1 MPVQNIEIEISG
13 QEALLKLD
21 IHDLNDV
28 EDIVIR
34 NKYSLPARNLEI
46 QIFDSSNIT
55 DLKIFN
61 KPITVKGYQCGVS
74 VSCNS
79 NIKIDKNIFHVFN
92 EVIIKDASDQPSQKT
107 FDSVIHFTKLGQLE
121 KDLEFASKRKVAI
134 EELSD
139 LMAKKS
145 ENLELSSLGKKNLLK
160 IIDNWGITYSIRTL
174 ALKIFCS
181 NIEKY
186 DIIISRIIISN
197 PDLIPTITA
206 HLSSYLEVNKDNINL
221 PIIKALHTKSS
232 ETTPNQNAI
241 SQKLEIILLKKLEED
256 LNYSDKRKVAIEKIY
271 NLLEKNQ
278 RGLELSHLG
287 RHDLLRIIEDS
298 NIDPLIRKLAVKV
311 FNTNLVKYDCVIAS
325 IIMTNPELVEPIKIY
340 LSSYLLS
347 NESKSELPIIK
358 AFKFAADD
366 EAKKLLLLKD
376 KDASLNLLNQITKDN
391 DPVKAEEGIKPL
403 DTLIEELKE
412 LNKSNQIINHD
423 LKEQYIKILKA
434 YDKDSSILPQGK
446 AIKFWKEDDV
456 TSWAKEVKVKKL
468 ALDKQNLSECLAVI
482 KRANFLFIKNDPRA
496 VQMLSL
502 LLMLQTD
509 DKGMLLQI
517 ATGEGKSTT
526 TAMLA
531 VYKALQGEK
540 VDVITSSVVLAKRDA
555 EDRKEFFKM
564 FSLTCAHN
572 HLEHQVEN
580 TLLNNKTPKPC
591 YSADIVY
598 GNIANFQ
605 FDWIR
610 HIFSHQN
617 TKGNR
622 ECGVVIVDEV
632 DSMLID
638 ESANYAHIASP
649 IAGIEYLEPLFSLI
663 WHQLNRFDAQIVGN
677 KFISGPYTL
686 ENGVIKVFDDAK
698 VYQINNMP
706 SFRASYIVDHIKDVI
721 LNDSIR
727 LPTHLKDFA
736 VTQLDTWVNAA
747 VRAKYLMEKRDYIIS
762 EEEGTKKINI
772 VDYINTGQISKNTVW
787 SDGVHQ
793 FLQIKHFLRIT
804 PETIVTSYISNL
816 GYFKLYGT
824 KIYGMTGTL
833 GSKDSQA
840 LLQSIYSLN
849 LGFIPTFKEKKFTE
863 LPAIITAN
871 SQEWMVKILELTED
885 FTAKNRA
892 VLFICESIKNAEK
905 IQEFLINK
913 NFPAENIKL
922 YTRNDNQES
931 DAVKDVIKPK
941 DIIIATNLAGRGTD
955 IKTSRELEASG
966 GLHVSVTFL
975 PGNLRVEEQAFGRTA
990 RQGNN
995 GTAQLIIDME
1005 ATQAIMPCGN
1015 IKEINQLKQ
1024 VRDSLEST
1032 RLEHAKL
1039 YDSQKID
1046 LCDKLFKE
1054 FCILYEELM
1063 RAGENCKIK
1072 QVEANWGAAYK
1083 ELNQLIYPKFDN
1095 LKQRVESYGLIF
1107 RTIQYPVDSLFK
1119 AMEKLTGAG
1128 KNADYYKSK
1137 AIAYIIDNFSSK
1149 ATVPQNDNN
1158 IIDKPFNNSSSDYV
1172 AGPKNAFNQREE
1184 GDYWYQATDI
1194 TVIQQ
1199 RIMSQ
1204 FINDFF
1210 IFEPISSGEGF
1221 EAVLREAVAEA
1232 RNKCASLGVYNVNG
1246 NHWVSFAIVN
1256 EQNDTYLIY
1265 KDSFGNS
1272 NAELERKVK
1281 SIFPSM
1287 KFIFNK
1293 ESEQISNSNC
1303 GIFALQNMKIIA
1315 EHLNVISSEK
1325 LKFIRE
1331 FQHYK
1336 GFCKEAEACSLRK
1349 EDFAKEYILGKYNQV
1364 LIANFR
1370 NEVLHKIREYHHNE
1384 LSEEILPA
1392 LENNAALRDIKK
1404 IVLRGNEEFSR
1415 SQRNTIA
1422 LEIGTELANNNYEYY
1437 YRILW
1442 SNDINPANDLLN
1454 ILGSYSIIDIDLMN
1468 KVIKF
1473 KSPLE
1478 KEHLDIT
1485 RINITSKVP
1494 AESFYEVLSFS
1505 SSQIE
1510 TRMQVKQWLQSK
1522 NLKLLEAEASQINAN
1537 SNASESNN
1545 LKTSDINKG
1554 NDKNLLSD
1562 FKLPFLNDNVVL
1574 NALSILTQWNI
1585 IVIRSDKDHP
1595 EIYKY
1600 AGNKYDVFLALQAET
1615 SSSPAHYH
1623 VLFKGSSNLI
1633 SSDLQKTID
1642 ETPCKPWPTKHSI
1655 DQNPSIRKDVLQ
1667 LMKDLKQQQ
1676 REAALKHNTAL
1687 KSLAIQELKKFADK
1701 LKQDYAG
1708 GYKIMR
1714 VPAFLVW
1721 EGLSTNHTNKA
1732 IELFSLACNLDPFY
1746 SVAGHYNKAY
1756 EIIKRGDETYREDA
1770 YKELEEAK
1778 YQIQNVLIPNLEML
1792 QITSMESRDNPLS
1805 QQIATKIQLLKLQVA
1820 NIESTTRIIENCRP
1834 RNSIEITDNKLL
1846 EKYFENQKVPKED
1859 IQELNNFGIYFIFEV
1874 EEVKPPKDWFGAVF
1888 RGVCG
1893 IAQIVLGIAASMSGN
1908 IAAGASL
1915 IIGGVK
1921 DCFHAVQ
1928 IALGKED
1935 FDLKQYFT
1943 EKGIQLLAYI
1953 IARGASKLLDKLKSA
1968 KELEGIQ
1975 NAKEL
1980 ATAKAKEEWFA
1991 STVKE
1996 IAKSVVQETV
2006 INQIANVAVKE
2017 TLSNFEEDVKSSI
2030 RRTIKSC
2037 IEEHREELE
2046 EILSIDR
2053 LNNDNNNFNTVKK
2066 AALEAFNLKGSKLIS
2081 LINSVLMKLA
2091 HQIGA
2096 PSAVRAAAIGAQA
2109 AAPAYALKQ
2118 ILELAREICDN
2129 LGDKITTLKQQNS
2142 LESILLKKLSPL
2154 INATDVKQILAILG
2168 RAGLVNDGKVND
2180 KILYTTNID
2189 LGQYNEHKGRII
2201 DLLKRKKQAELEK
2214 GQYYKS
2220 FENKLIDEIS
2230 SQAVGLVMRKA
2241 RHEIAVPAVSVPLN
2255 NITHEFTEKIAGL
2268 AEKYGKNLY
2277 ARYSREAEIKRNE
2290 ELVRQK
2296 ALEKLN
2302 GSLGATLAAGAGI
2315 YGANDNN
2322 KGKITG
2328 VSSGEGY
2335 IKPGKQ
2341 EVEEDKKASN
2351 SLHKKPAKKEVDDE
2365 YSNLTINGKNIKPET
2380 DVINKGVLKFA
2391 EQDKKNNVSIQSN
2404 DSIDQKTQ
2412 QAIRRLDYY
2421 INGLTAKVKTLKG
2434 AEQEFAYG
2442 SIESLKGMKETLS
2455 KPVKTLDQRSAE
2467 LQKRYGDSADPV
2479 TNTIRKLD
2487 CFGEGII
2494 HASNAVERFMAKHLP
2509 LLKASFDSEL
2519 GMFGSRVAG
2528 QLSED
2533 TKSTLRSVGT
2543 AYNSVTSGMP
2553 EGVKASVGLGVASG
2567 VGKAVT
2573 GVTEV
2578 VSAAK
2583 PAAKGVVSKIAQF
2596 NEGATKPGGVLNKP
2610 YVVKAQVQI
2619 VKKPGESIVG
2629 ASGNLPVKVTT
2640 ISGIQK
2646 PIKLEAGKGEV
2657 ISAKIDNSKPLN
2669 KVQGIAA
2676 KFESQGSSSAVLN
2689 NTKKP
2694 EQFKWSTRNVD
2705 NIQHS
2710 EPQYAAAGA
2719 YGNLGKDYSHLK
2731 EPGHGSNTVF
2741 KKNGADAVIINK
2753 DNSHHESGYKKQE
2766 LSSFDYEKTP
2776 PVEVSGKRPIDLGI
2790 SYEEN
2795 ISKIYGPTEV
2805 KEYKSTVDGKLKSG
2819 IADHVIVRDGKRTA
2833 IEAKYVDDWSTSPRN
2848 PLSTQGQLPFMDQ
2861 PLEIIN
2867 QAKKYALAFEG
2878 GVIYHTNSVEF
2889 ANHYTKVF
2897 NDLGIKNFEFIIT
2910 PTIKK

>member
-1 MPVQNIEIEISG
+1 MPVQNIEIEING

-21 IHDLNDV
+21 INDLNDI

-34 NKYSLPARNLEI
+34 NNYSCPARNLEI
-46 QIFDSSNIT
+46 QIFDSRNVT
-55 DLKIFN
+55 DVKNFN
-61 KPITVKGYQCGVS
+61 KPITLKGHQCNVS

-79 NIKIDKNIFHVFN
+79 NIKIDKNIFHIFN
-92 EVIIKDASDQPSQKT
+92 GVIIKDASDQSTLKT

-121 KDLEFASKRKVAI
+121 KDLEYASKRKVAI
-134 EELSD
+134 EELSS
-139 LMAKKS
+139 LLANKS

-160 IIDNWGITYSIRTL
+160 IIDNWGINYAIRTL

-186 DIIISRIIISN
+186 DFIIARIIINN

-206 HLSSYLEVNKDNINL
+206 NLSSYLEVNKDNINL
-221 PIIKALHTKSS
+221 PIIKALHTKPS
-232 ETTPNQNAI
+232 ETTLNQNFI
-241 SQKLEIILLKKLEED
+241 SQKLEIIFLKKLEED
-256 LNYSDKRKVAIEKIY
+256 LNYLDKRKAAIEKIY
-271 NLLEKNQ
+271 NLLEKNK

-311 FNTNLVKYDCVIAS
+311 FNINLVKYDCVIAS
-325 IIMTNPELVEPIKIY
+325 IIITNPELAESIKTY
-340 LSSYLLS
+340 LSSYLRS
-347 NESKSELPIIK
+347 NESKFELPIIK
-358 AFKFAADD
+358 AFKFAADYA
-366 EAKKLLLLKD
+366 AKKSLLFKD
-376 KDASLNLLNQITKDN
+376 EDASRNLLDQTTKYDA
-391 DPVKAEEGIKPL
+391 VKAEQGIKPL

-412 LNKSNQIINHD
+412 FNKSNQIINHD

-434 YDKDSSILPQGK
+434 YDKDSLILPQGK
-446 AIKFWKEDDV
+446 AIKSWEKDDV
-456 TSWAKEVKVKKL
+456 ISWAKEIKAKKL

-482 KRANFLFIKNDPRA
+482 KRANFLFNKNDPRA
-496 VQMLSL
+496 IQMLSL

-531 VYKALQGEK
+531 AYKALQGEK
-540 VDVITSSVVLAKRDA
+540 IDIITSSVVLAKRDA
-555 EDRKEFFKM
+555 EDRKDFFKI
-564 FSLTCAHN
+564 FDLTCVHN
-572 HLEHQVEN
+572 YLEHQIEN
-580 TLLNNKTPKPC
+580 TLLINKTPKPC

-622 ECGVVIVDEV
+622 EFGVVIVDEV

-663 WHQLNRFDAQIVGN
+663 WHELNRFDAQVVGN

-698 VYQINNMP
+698 IYQIDNMP
-706 SFRASYIVDHIKDVI
+706 SFRASYIVDHMKDVI

-727 LPTHLKDFA
+727 IPTHLKDFA

-747 VRAKYLMEKRDYIIS
+747 VRAKYLMEKRDYIIT

-787 SDGVHQ
+787 SNGVHQ

-840 LLQSIYSLN
+840 LLQSIYPLN

-871 SQEWMVKILELTED
+871 SQEWMVKILELAED

-905 IQEFLINK
+905 IQNFLINK
-913 NFPAENIKL
+913 NFPAGNIKL

-955 IKTSRELEASG
+955 IKTSKELEASG

-1005 ATQAIMPCGN
+1005 ATQAIMTCGN

-1054 FCILYEELM
+1054 FCTLYEELM
-1063 RAGENCKIK
+1063 KAGENCKIK

-1083 ELNQLIYPKFDN
+1083 ELNQLIYPKVDN

-1107 RTIQYPVDSLFK
+1107 RTIQYPIDSLFR
-1119 AMEKLTGAG
+1119 AIEKLTGAG

-1210 IFEPISSGEGF
+1210 IFEPISSGDGF
-1221 EAVLREAVAEA
+1221 EAVLREAVAKA

-1256 EQNDTYLIY
+1256 EQNETYLIY
-1265 KDSFGNS
+1265 KDSFGKS
-1272 NAELERKVK
+1272 NAALERKVK
-1281 SIFPSM
+1281 SLFPSM
-1287 KFIFNK
+1287 KFIYNK
-1293 ESEQISNSNC
+1293 ESEQTSNSNC

-1325 LKFIRE
+1325 SRFIRE

-1336 GFCKEAEACSLRK
+1336 GFCKEAKACSLRK
-1349 EDFAKEYILGKYNQV
+1349 EDFAKEYVLGKYNQV
-1364 LIANFR
+1364 LIANYK
-1370 NEVLHKIREYHHNE
+1370 NEVLHKIREYHQNE
-1384 LSEEILPA
+1384 LSEKVLPA
-1392 LENNAALRDIKK
+1392 LENNARLRDIKK

-1437 YRILW
+1437 YRIQW
-1442 SNDINPANDLLN
+1442 GNDINPANNLIDILLSKN
-1454 ILGSYSIIDIDLMN
+1454 FIIDEDGIDLEN

-1478 KEHLDIT
+1478 KEHLDIA
-1485 RINITSKVP
+1485 RINITSKVQ
-1494 AESFYEVLSFS
+1494 AENFYEVLSLS
-1505 SSQIE
+1505 SSQID
-1510 TRMQVKQWLQSK
+1510 TRLQVKQWLQSK
-1522 NLKLLEAEASQINAN
+1522 NLKLLEAETSQINAN
-1537 SNASESNN
+1537 TNPSNSNSLNTSNTNKGQGVNLQSN
-1545 LKTSDINKG
+1545 LKP
-1554 NDKNLLSD
+1554 LLI
-1562 FKLPFLNDNVVL
+1562 NDNIL
-1574 NALSILTQWNI
+1574 LDILSLLTQWNI
-1585 IVIRSDKDHP
+1585 IVIRSDKEYP

-1600 AGNKYDVFLALQAET
+1600 AGNKYNVFLALQAET

-1623 VLFKGSSNLI
+1623 ALFKGSSNLI

-1667 LMKDLKQQQ
+1667 LMEDLKQQQ
-1676 REAALKHNTAL
+1676 REAALKHNTVL
-1687 KSLAIQELKKFADK
+1687 KSLAIQEFKKFADK
-1701 LKQDYAG
+1701 LKQDYAA

-1721 EGLSTNHTNKA
+1721 EGLGANNTNKA
-1732 IELFSLACNLDPFY
+1732 IELYSLACNLDPFF

-1756 EIIKRGDETYREDA
+1756 KIIRRGDDTYREDA
-1770 YKELEEAK
+1770 YKELVEAK
-1778 YQIQNVLIPNLEML
+1778 FQIQEVLIPNLQML
-1792 QITSMESRDNPLS
+1792 QITSMDSRDNPLS
-1805 QQIATKIQLLKLQVA
+1805 QQIANKIQLLKLQVD
-1820 NIESTTRIIENCRP
+1820 NIESTMRIIENCRP
-1834 RNSIEITDNKLL
+1834 RNTIEIANNKLL
-1846 EKYFENQKVPKED
+1846 EKYFENQKVPKDD
-1859 IQELNNFGIYFIFEV
+1859 IQELNDFGIYFIFEV

-1888 RGVCG
+1888 RGICG

-1953 IARGASKLLDKLKSA
+1953 IAKGASKLLDKLKSA

-1975 NAKEL
+1975 NAREL

-1996 IAKSVVQETV
+1996 IAKSVVQETA
-2006 INQIANVAVKE
+2006 IHQIANVAMKE
-2017 TLSNFEEDVKSSI
+2017 TLSNFEDDVKSSI
-2030 RRTIKSC
+2030 RRSIKSC

-2046 EILSIDR
+2046 EILSLDR

-2081 LINSVLMKLA
+2081 IVNSVLIKLA
-2091 HQIGA
+2091 NQIGA
-2096 PSAVRAAAIGAQA
+2096 PSAVRVAAIGAQA

-2118 ILELAREICDN
+2118 ILELTREICDN
-2129 LGDKITTLKQQNS
+2129 LGDKIAILKQQNS

-2168 RAGLVNDGKVND
+2168 RAGLVNEGKVND
-2180 KILYTTNID
+2180 KILTTTNID

-2241 RHEIAVPAVSVPLN
+2241 RHEIAIPAVSVPLN
-2255 NITHEFTEKIAGL
+2255 NITHEFTEKIASL

-2277 ARYSREAEIKRNE
+2277 ARYSKEAEIKRNE

-2302 GSLGATLAAGAGI
+2302 GSMGATLTAGASNPFS
-2315 YGANDNN
+2315 ANDNN

-2328 VSSGEGY
+2328 VFSGEGY

-2341 EVEEDKKASN
+2341 VIEEDKKASN

-2365 YSNLTINGKNIKPET
+2365 YSNLTINGKGIKPET
-2380 DVINKGVLKFA
+2380 GVIIKGILKFA
-2391 EQDKKNNVSIQSN
+2391 EQDKKNKVNIQSTS
-2404 DSIDQKTQ
+2404 SIDQETQ

-2421 INGLTAKVKTLKG
+2421 INSLTAKAKTLKG

-2479 TNTIRKLD
+2479 TNIIRKLD
-2487 CFGEGII
+2487 CFGEGVI

-2519 GMFGSRVAG
+2519 EMLGSRVVG

-2533 TKSTLRSVGT
+2533 TKSTLKSISA
-2543 AYNSVTSGMP
+2543 AYDSVTRNMP

-2567 VGKAVT
+2567 VGKVVT

-2583 PAAKGVVSKIAQF
+2583 PIGKGVFSKIAQF
-2596 NEGATKPGGVLNKP
+2596 NEGATKTGGVLNKP
-2610 YVVKAQVQI
+2610 NVVKPQVQI

-2629 ASGNLPVKVTT
+2629 TSGNLPVKVTT

-2676 KFESQGSSSAVLN
+2676 KFESSGVKPIEVRPLVKPSSSGKTEP
-2689 NTKKP
+2689 NTSLLKKDALKKDLFDSAQHSSSHVDSHSIGERGLDIANKKP
-2694 EQFKWSTRNVD
+2694 YSSRDMETNLQKTFEGKEIISSTLPKANDRNVKLAGERHPISRVVFDHKGFPIFD
-2705 NIQHS
+2705 NHTVYDTRIPLDIAKVKDRNSHMR
-2710 EPQYAAAGA
+2710 AAT
-2719 YGNLGKDYSHLK
+2719 LDLK
-2731 EPGHGSNTVF
+2731 AKIESG
-2741 KKNGADAVIINK
+2741 IINK
-2753 DNSHHESGYKKQE
+2753 NNFTNKQLEQIIAGKPNIKDFTWHHHQDTGRMQLIPADVHNTTGHVGGMHLWFQEHKK
-2766 LSSFDYEKTP
+2766 
-2776 PVEVSGKRPIDLGI
+2776 
-2790 SYEEN
+2790 
-2795 ISKIYGPTEV
+2795 
-2805 KEYKSTVDGKLKSG
+2805 
-2819 IADHVIVRDGKRTA
+2819 
-2833 IEAKYVDDWSTSPRN
+2833 
-2848 PLSTQGQLPFMDQ
+2848 
-2861 PLEIIN
+2861 
-2867 QAKKYALAFEG
+2867 
-2878 GVIYHTNSVEF
+2878 
-2889 ANHYTKVF
+2889 
-2897 NDLGIKNFEFIIT
+2897 
-2910 PTIKK
+2910 